1 MSTKKRTRT
10 GVSLRDWLA
19 AKQQST
25 RARLG
30 NLMLAETPEQELWA
44 ANLTGRI
51 TALAELEQQAG
62 EGEDD

>member
-1 MSTKKRTRT
+1 
-10 GVSLRDWLA
+10 
-19 AKQQST
+19 
-25 RARLG
+25 
-30 NLMLAETPEQELWA
+30 MLAETPEQELWA